1 MRLLSAIFAMIV
13 LTKAAPVITPMV
25 MAQPPADT
33 LRISLDQ
40 AETRFLDENLHLIA
54 GRLELDIAEARV
66 RQARLWDNPEVGIEH
81 QIINRSG
88 QGPVGFTSSDNTVIE
103 LEQTLFTL
111 GKRTREIRLRELET
125 MQTEHAFDVLL
136 RSLRRDLRE
145 TWFMFE
151 HATASAA
158 LYDDQIHALNLM
170 LEAFEG
176 QAAEGNVSRLEVL
189 RIRGLLTGLLE
200 ARNALREERDE
211 AELTLRGMLNLPA
224 QPLAPVLSDRGYSSD
239 RSDRAYNSDRGDRS
253 YSSDRSDRGEDM
265 NTLPDLTRL
274 KEMALENRPDL
285 RVSRS
290 ALAVSRQQLRTEQ
303 AAMRPDISLGLVYDR
318 LDGPV
323 DHYWGLMIGF
333 EVPLFN
339 RNQGQIQVARHEIR
353 QHELGLRQHEQEVG
367 LEVQR
372 AVNDLM
378 RAAQLLEETERD
390 EPESFQAIMDV
401 LLRQYRE
408 GNLSLIEFID
418 YQEAFREHQL
428 RRLSTRTQWLL
439 AIEALNFTTGSEVL
453 RIP

>member
-1 MRLLSAIFAMIV
+1 MIV
-13 LTKAAPVITPMV
+13 LTKAAPVITPTV
-25 MAQPPADT
+25 MAQPTADT
-33 LRISLDQ
+33 LRISLNQ

-54 GRLELDIAEARV
+54 ARLELDIAEARV
-66 RQARLWDNPEVGIEH
+66 RQSRLWDNPEVGIEH

-88 QGPVGFTSSDNTVIE
+88 QGPIGFTSYDNTVIE

-125 MQTEHAFDVLL
+125 KQAEHAFDVLL

-145 TWFMFE
+145 TWFLFE

-158 LYDDQIHALNLM
+158 LYDDQIRALNLM

-176 QAAEGNVSRLEVL
+176 QTAEGNVSRLEVL

-224 QPLAPVLSDRGYSSD
+224 QPLAPVLSDRGISSDRSIWGNRGDRAYSSD
-239 RSDRAYNSDRGDRS
+239 RG
-253 YSSDRSDRGEDM
+253 DRGEDM

-339 RNQGQIQVARHEIR
+339 RNQGHIQVARQEIR
-353 QHELGLRQHEQEVG
+353 QHELGLRRHEQEVG